1 MACVA
6 GQVCDGAEPGGLAL
20 PVSAALQVW
29 GEVTHTGGAGGEGCY
44 PACLRLAEEVALGKA

>member
-1 MACVA
+1 MA